1 MEESSDVCMLM
12 TAVDSEAAAQTLAQ
26 GLVEAQLAACVQV
39 LPVQSFYVWQG
50 QSRRDAEYL
59 LLVKTRVALAPALET
74 FVRAHHSYDVPEL
87 LLVPVTAG
95 SAAYLQWLR
104 AGTMGGERTPGS
116 L

>member
-12 TAVDSEAAAQTLAQ
+12 TAVDSEVAAHTLAQ

-39 LPVQSFYVWQG
+39 LPVKSFYVWRG
-50 QSRRDAEYL
+50 QSRCDAEHL
-59 LLVKTRVALAPALET
+59 LLIKTRVALSPALET
-74 FVRAHHSYDVPEL
+74 FIRAHHSYDVPEL

-104 AGTMGGERTPGS
+104 AGTMGGERAPRP